1 MATLT
6 GFEIIRR
13 GHDYL
18 IHFNIDDGQTVE
30 IKSTYEQLDL
40 IAEEIDR
47 QLDRDGETMS
57 NGHSGGAR

>member
-6 GFEIIRR
+6 GFEIVRR

-30 IKSTYEQLDL
+30 IKSTFEQLDL

-47 QLDRDGETMS
+47 QLDRSEVTAKDDAS
-57 NGHSGGAR
+57 